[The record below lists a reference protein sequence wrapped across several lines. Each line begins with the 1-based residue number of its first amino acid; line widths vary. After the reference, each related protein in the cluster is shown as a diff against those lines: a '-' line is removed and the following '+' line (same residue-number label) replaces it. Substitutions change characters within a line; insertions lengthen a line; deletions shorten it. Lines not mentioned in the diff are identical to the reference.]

1 MTDFP
6 PSYVAEMIAEIKL
19 LKTTGREYDKKKAE
33 EMLRRYPSL
42 LSNDETK
49 MS

>member
-6 PSYVAEMIAEIKL
+6 ASYVAEMIAEIKL
-19 LKTTGREYDKKKAE
+19 LKTTGREYDTKKAE
-33 EMLRRYPSL
+33 EMLRRFPTL

-49 MS
+49 